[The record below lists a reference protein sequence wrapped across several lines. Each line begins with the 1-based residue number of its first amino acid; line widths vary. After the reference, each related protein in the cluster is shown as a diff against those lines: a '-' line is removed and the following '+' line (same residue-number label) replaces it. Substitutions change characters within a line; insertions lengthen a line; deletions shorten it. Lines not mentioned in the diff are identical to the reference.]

1 MIRQLQT
8 DALRSIVYFVTAA
21 RHRSFTD
28 AAEELGIS
36 KSALGKSI
44 AKLEAQLNTSLFHRT
59 TRKLS
64 LTTEGEAYL
73 ASCQSALDTLAMA
86 EQAVQ
91 SKIAQPSGRVRIDMP
106 AAFGKKVMMPILLK
120 LTEQFPELKFTM
132 TFNDKVVDPID
143 AGFDLAIRF
152 GLVKDSA
159 ELVAKALNPQ
169 QLVIVASPE
178 YLAKFGQPN
187 SLDELSHHRCIV
199 GWRGGRSLHWLL
211 KAPDGSD
218 QRFHPTPFHQ
228 ISDGDAMIEACIAG
242 AGLMQFPESLLRPM
256 INANLLTP
264 VLKELQPSSTELNIV
279 WPKTRHLMPA
289 VRFIVDH
296 LTQLSARQYFA

>member
-1 MIRQLQT
+1 VIRQLQT
-8 DALRSIVYFVTAA
+8 DALRSIVYFATAA

-44 AKLEAQLNTSLFHRT
+44 AKLEAKLNTSLFHRT

-143 AGFDLAIRF
+143 AGFDLAVRF
-152 GLVKDSA
+152 GPVKDSA
-159 ELVAKALNPQ
+159 ELIAKALNPQ
-169 QLVIVASPE
+169 KLVLVASPE
-178 YLAKFGQPN
+178 YLARFGQPN

-242 AGLMQFPESLLRPM
+242 AGLMQFPESLLRPL

-264 VLKELQPSSTELNIV
+264 VLKELQPSNTELNIV

-296 LTQLSARQYFA
+296 LTDLSAQQYFG

>member
-178 YLAKFGQPN
+178 YLARFGQPN

-296 LTQLSARQYFA
+296 LTELSAQQYFG

>member
-1 MIRQLQT
+1 MNRQLQA

-21 RHRSFTD
+21 RHRSFTE

-44 AKLEAQLNTSLFHRT
+44 AKLETQLNTTLFHRT

-73 ASCQSALDTLAMA
+73 LSCQSALDTLAMA
-86 EQAVQ
+86 EHALQPK
-91 SKIAQPSGRVRIDMP
+91 SAQPSGRVRIDMP
-106 AAFGKKVMMPILLK
+106 AAFGKKVVMPILLK
-120 LTEQFPELKFTM
+120 LTEMFPELKFTM
-132 TFNDKVVDPID
+132 TFNDKIVDPID

-152 GLVKDSA
+152 GPVKDST

-178 YLAKFGQPN
+178 YLAAFGHPRN
-187 SLDELSHHRCIV
+187 FEDISHHRCIV
-199 GWRGGRSLHWLL
+199 GWRGGRTLHWLL
-211 KAPDGSD
+211 KGEDGIE
-218 QRFHPTPFHQ
+218 QQFHPTPFHQ
-228 ISDGDAMIEACIAG
+228 ISDGDAMVEACVAG
-242 AGLMQFPESLLRPM
+242 AGLMQFPESLLRSQ

-264 VLKELQPSSTELNIV
+264 VLKELQPNSTELNII

-289 VRFIVDH
+289 VRFIIDY
-296 LTQLSARQYFA
+296 LTTLSAEQYFH

>member
-1 MIRQLQT
+1 VIRQLQT

-178 YLAKFGQPN
+178 YLARFGQPN

-242 AGLMQFPESLLRPM
+242 AGLMQFPESLLRTM

-296 LTQLSARQYFA
+296 LTELSAQQYFG